1 MKRILSVVLLLLAV
15 VGGLLF
21 CDRATRRDDAERKFG
36 SFFSEKQDID
46 VFFMGTSH
54 VLDGVTPMELWRD
67 YGISAYNM
75 ATSSET
81 LGMTEQ
87 ILKLCIQTHKP
98 KVAVI
103 DVYYIDKPDDLEWT
117 YSYRHLFFDAVPLSP
132 AKFDAV
138 RAILPKGEWL
148 EFMMPFSLY
157 HSRWEELLSGQSAR
171 LVDCEPFMMGS
182 EMRVG
187 HGDPIPYTRTHDVA
201 ADELP
206 GEAALRRIIDTC
218 RSNGIEPVL
227 MALPA
232 PVSEEEQM
240 EMNRAQLLADE
251 LGVPFLNLFDEATG
265 IDFTTDCY
273 DYLGHM
279 NPDGATKLTA
289 FLGAWLSERYELT
302 DHRTDAAYAAWN
314 EKLEQY
320 EAYRAEHWP
329 AASGT

>member
-15 VGGLLF
+15 VGGLLL

-67 YGISAYNM
+67 YGISTYNM

-138 RAILPKGEWL
+138 RAILPKGECL
-148 EFMMPFSLY
+148 
-157 HSRWEELLSGQSAR
+157 SRFITAVGKSCFPAKAPGWWIANLS
-171 LVDCEPFMMGS
+171 
-182 EMRVG
+182 
-187 HGDPIPYTRTHDVA
+187 
-201 ADELP
+201 
-206 GEAALRRIIDTC
+206 
-218 RSNGIEPVL
+218 
-227 MALPA
+227 
-232 PVSEEEQM
+232 
-240 EMNRAQLLADE
+240 
-251 LGVPFLNLFDEATG
+251 
-265 IDFTTDCY
+265 
-273 DYLGHM
+273 
-279 NPDGATKLTA
+279 
-289 FLGAWLSERYELT
+289 
-302 DHRTDAAYAAWN
+302 
-314 EKLEQY
+314 
-320 EAYRAEHWP
+320 
-329 AASGT
+329 

>member
-1 MKRILSVVLLLLAV
+1 
-15 VGGLLF
+15 
-21 CDRATRRDDAERKFG
+21 
-36 SFFSEKQDID
+36 
-46 VFFMGTSH
+46 
-54 VLDGVTPMELWRD
+54 
-67 YGISAYNM
+67 
-75 ATSSET
+75 
-81 LGMTEQ
+81 
-87 ILKLCIQTHKP
+87 
-98 KVAVI
+98 
-103 DVYYIDKPDDLEWT
+103 
-117 YSYRHLFFDAVPLSP
+117 
-132 AKFDAV
+132 
-138 RAILPKGEWL
+138 
-148 EFMMPFSLY
+148 
-157 HSRWEELLSGQSAR
+157 
-171 LVDCEPFMMGS
+171 MMGS

-187 HGDPIPYTRTHDVA
+187 HGDPLPYTRTHDVA

-302 DHRTDAAYAAWN
+302 DHRPTRPMPLGTRSSNNMKPIAPSIGRRLPGLD
-314 EKLEQY
+314 KSQVFDTMK
-320 EAYRAEHWP
+320 
-329 AASGT
+329 ASHARRTSS

>member
-1 MKRILSVVLLLLAV
+1 M
-15 VGGLLF
+15 
-21 CDRATRRDDAERKFG
+21 
-36 SFFSEKQDID
+36 
-46 VFFMGTSH
+46 
-54 VLDGVTPMELWRD
+54 
-67 YGISAYNM
+67 
-75 ATSSET
+75 
-81 LGMTEQ
+81 
-87 ILKLCIQTHKP
+87 
-98 KVAVI
+98 
-103 DVYYIDKPDDLEWT
+103 
-117 YSYRHLFFDAVPLSP
+117 PLSP

-187 HGDPIPYTRTHDVA
+187 HGDPLPYTRTHDVA

-289 FLGAWLSERYELT
+289 FLGAWLSEHYELT

-314 EKLEQY
+314 EKLKQY

>member
-1 MKRILSVVLLLLAV
+1 
-15 VGGLLF
+15 
-21 CDRATRRDDAERKFG
+21 
-36 SFFSEKQDID
+36 
-46 VFFMGTSH
+46 
-54 VLDGVTPMELWRD
+54 
-67 YGISAYNM
+67 
-75 ATSSET
+75 
-81 LGMTEQ
+81 
-87 ILKLCIQTHKP
+87 
-98 KVAVI
+98 
-103 DVYYIDKPDDLEWT
+103 
-117 YSYRHLFFDAVPLSP
+117 
-132 AKFDAV
+132 
-138 RAILPKGEWL
+138 
-148 EFMMPFSLY
+148 MPFSLY

-187 HGDPIPYTRTHDVA
+187 HGDPLPYTRTHNIA

-314 EKLEQY
+314 EKLGQY

>member
-15 VGGLLF
+15 VGGLLL

-157 HSRWEELLSGQSAR
+157 HSRWEELLSGQSTR

-187 HGDPIPYTRTHDVA
+187 HGDPLPYTRTHDVA

-206 GEAALRRIIDTC
+206 GEAA
-218 RSNGIEPVL
+218 RSCSPTN
-227 MALPA
+227 
-232 PVSEEEQM
+232 
-240 EMNRAQLLADE
+240 
-251 LGVPFLNLFDEATG
+251 
-265 IDFTTDCY
+265 
-273 DYLGHM
+273 
-279 NPDGATKLTA
+279 
-289 FLGAWLSERYELT
+289 
-302 DHRTDAAYAAWN
+302 
-314 EKLEQY
+314 
-320 EAYRAEHWP
+320 
-329 AASGT
+329 